1 MKKTIIALAVV
12 MLAGSASTFAQG
24 GFQMPTP
31 EERVKRV
38 HFKADSAFKLD
49 EAKMKDMDAAYLDYY
64 KAQDKVREEAMAS
77 AGGDRDAMRAA
88 MQEKMKP
95 LFKDLTKSKEDFFA
109 LIYQKGISD
118 SVLNSYSSKIGEKQ
132 MELDISTFH
141 YFQSIKALCNEEQKP
156 KMDSFIKQIVKRIIN
171 NGPSRRPPSD
181 KKDNK

>member
-95 LFKDLTKSKEDFFA
+95 FMATLDAKVKPILGDDKFKVWKE
-109 LIYQKGISD
+109 
-118 SVLNSYSSKIGEKQ
+118 
-132 MELDISTFH
+132 
-141 YFQSIKALCNEEQKP
+141 
-156 KMDSFIKQIVKRIIN
+156 QIEPTLRGRG
-171 NGPSRRPPSD
+171 GPPRQ
-181 KKDNK
+181 

>member
-12 MLAGSASTFAQG
+12 MLAGTAPSFAQGG

-49 EAKMKDMDAAYLDYY
+49 EAKMKEMDAAYLDYY
-64 KAQDKVREEAMAS
+64 KSQDKVREEAQAS

-95 LFKDLTKSKEDFFA
+95 FMEALDAKVKPILGDDKFKIWKE
-109 LIYQKGISD
+109 
-118 SVLNSYSSKIGEKQ
+118 
-132 MELDISTFH
+132 
-141 YFQSIKALCNEEQKP
+141 
-156 KMDSFIKQIVKRIIN
+156 QIEPTLRGRG
-171 NGPSRRPPSD
+171 GPPRQ
-181 KKDNK
+181 

>member
-12 MLAGSASTFAQG
+12 MLAGTAPSFAQGGGNG

-64 KAQDKVREEAMAS
+64 KAQDKVREEVMAS

-95 LFKDLTKSKEDFFA
+95 FMETLDTKVKATLGDDKFKIWKE
-109 LIYQKGISD
+109 
-118 SVLNSYSSKIGEKQ
+118 
-132 MELDISTFH
+132 
-141 YFQSIKALCNEEQKP
+141 
-156 KMDSFIKQIVKRIIN
+156 QIEPTLRGRG
-171 NGPSRRPPSD
+171 GPPRQ
-181 KKDNK
+181 

>member
-1 MKKTIIALAVV
+1 MKKTIVALAVI
-12 MLAGSASTFAQG
+12 MLAGTASTFAQGGGG

-64 KAQDKVREEAMAS
+64 KAQDKVREEVMAS

-95 LFKDLTKSKEDFFA
+95 FMETLDGKVKPILGDDKFKIWKE
-109 LIYQKGISD
+109 
-118 SVLNSYSSKIGEKQ
+118 
-132 MELDISTFH
+132 
-141 YFQSIKALCNEEQKP
+141 
-156 KMDSFIKQIVKRIIN
+156 QIEPTLRGRG
-171 NGPSRRPPSD
+171 GPPRQ
-181 KKDNK
+181 

>member
-12 MLAGSASTFAQG
+12 MFAGIVPSFAQGG

-95 LFKDLTKSKEDFFA
+95 FMETLDGKVKPILGDDKFKVWKE
-109 LIYQKGISD
+109 
-118 SVLNSYSSKIGEKQ
+118 
-132 MELDISTFH
+132 
-141 YFQSIKALCNEEQKP
+141 
-156 KMDSFIKQIVKRIIN
+156 QIEPTLRGRG
-171 NGPSRRPPSD
+171 GPPRQ
-181 KKDNK
+181 

>member
-12 MLAGSASTFAQG
+12 MLAGTAPSFAQGG

-49 EAKMKDMDAAYLDYY
+49 EAKMKEMDAAYLDYY
-64 KAQDKVREEAMAS
+64 KSQDKVREEAQAS

-95 LFKDLTKSKEDFFA
+95 FMEALDAKVKPILGDDKFKIWKEQTEPT
-109 LIYQKGISD
+109 LRGR
-118 SVLNSYSSKIGEKQ
+118 G
-132 MELDISTFH
+132 
-141 YFQSIKALCNEEQKP
+141 
-156 KMDSFIKQIVKRIIN
+156 
-171 NGPSRRPPSD
+171 GPPRQ
-181 KKDNK
+181 

>member
-95 LFKDLTKSKEDFFA
+95 FMETLDAKVKPILGDDKFKIWKD
-109 LIYQKGISD
+109 
-118 SVLNSYSSKIGEKQ
+118 
-132 MELDISTFH
+132 
-141 YFQSIKALCNEEQKP
+141 
-156 KMDSFIKQIVKRIIN
+156 QIEPTLSGRG
-171 NGPSRRPPSD
+171 GPPRQ
-181 KKDNK
+181 

>member
-12 MLAGSASTFAQG
+12 MFAGIAPSFAQGG
-24 GFQMPTP
+24 GFQMPPP

-49 EAKMKDMDAAYLDYY
+49 ETKMKDMDAAYLDYY

-95 LFKDLTKSKEDFFA
+95 FMETLDTKVKATLGDDKFKVWKE
-109 LIYQKGISD
+109 
-118 SVLNSYSSKIGEKQ
+118 
-132 MELDISTFH
+132 
-141 YFQSIKALCNEEQKP
+141 
-156 KMDSFIKQIVKRIIN
+156 QIEPTLRRG
-171 NGPSRRPPSD
+171 GPPRQ
-181 KKDNK
+181 

>member
-12 MLAGSASTFAQG
+12 MLAGTAPSFAQGGGNG

-95 LFKDLTKSKEDFFA
+95 FMEALDTKIKPILGDDKFKVWKE
-109 LIYQKGISD
+109 
-118 SVLNSYSSKIGEKQ
+118 
-132 MELDISTFH
+132 
-141 YFQSIKALCNEEQKP
+141 
-156 KMDSFIKQIVKRIIN
+156 QIEPTLRGRG
-171 NGPSRRPPSD
+171 GPPRQ
-181 KKDNK
+181 

>member
-12 MLAGSASTFAQG
+12 MLAGTAPSFAQGGGNG

-95 LFKDLTKSKEDFFA
+95 FMETLDVKVKSTLGDDKFKIWKD
-109 LIYQKGISD
+109 
-118 SVLNSYSSKIGEKQ
+118 
-132 MELDISTFH
+132 
-141 YFQSIKALCNEEQKP
+141 
-156 KMDSFIKQIVKRIIN
+156 QIEPTLRGRG
-171 NGPSRRPPSD
+171 GPPRQ
-181 KKDNK
+181 

>member
-12 MLAGSASTFAQG
+12 MLAGTAPSFAQGGGNG

-95 LFKDLTKSKEDFFA
+95 FMEALDTKVKPILGDDKFKIWKE
-109 LIYQKGISD
+109 
-118 SVLNSYSSKIGEKQ
+118 
-132 MELDISTFH
+132 
-141 YFQSIKALCNEEQKP
+141 
-156 KMDSFIKQIVKRIIN
+156 QIEPTLRGRG
-171 NGPSRRPPSD
+171 GPPRQ
-181 KKDNK
+181 

>member
-24 GFQMPTP
+24 GFQMPPP

-49 EAKMKDMDAAYLDYY
+49 EAKAKEMDAAYLDYY
-64 KAQDKVREEAMAS
+64 KAQDKVREEAMAN

-95 LFKDLTKSKEDFFA
+95 FTEALDAKVKPILGDDKFKIWKE
-109 LIYQKGISD
+109 
-118 SVLNSYSSKIGEKQ
+118 
-132 MELDISTFH
+132 
-141 YFQSIKALCNEEQKP
+141 
-156 KMDSFIKQIVKRIIN
+156 QIEPTLRGRG
-171 NGPSRRPPSD
+171 GPPRQ
-181 KKDNK
+181 

>member
-12 MLAGSASTFAQG
+12 MLAGTAPLFAQGGGNG

-95 LFKDLTKSKEDFFA
+95 FMEALDAKVKPILGDDKFKTWKE
-109 LIYQKGISD
+109 
-118 SVLNSYSSKIGEKQ
+118 
-132 MELDISTFH
+132 
-141 YFQSIKALCNEEQKP
+141 
-156 KMDSFIKQIVKRIIN
+156 QIEPTLRGRG
-171 NGPSRRPPSD
+171 GPPRQ
-181 KKDNK
+181 

>member
-95 LFKDLTKSKEDFFA
+95 FMETLDAKVKATLGDDKFKVWKE
-109 LIYQKGISD
+109 
-118 SVLNSYSSKIGEKQ
+118 
-132 MELDISTFH
+132 
-141 YFQSIKALCNEEQKP
+141 
-156 KMDSFIKQIVKRIIN
+156 QIEPTLRGRG
-171 NGPSRRPPSD
+171 GPPRQ
-181 KKDNK
+181 

>member
-49 EAKMKDMDAAYLDYY
+49 ETKMKDMDAAYLDYY

-95 LFKDLTKSKEDFFA
+95 FMETLDAKVKPILGDDKFKVWKE
-109 LIYQKGISD
+109 
-118 SVLNSYSSKIGEKQ
+118 
-132 MELDISTFH
+132 
-141 YFQSIKALCNEEQKP
+141 
-156 KMDSFIKQIVKRIIN
+156 QIEPTLRGRG
-171 NGPSRRPPSD
+171 GPPRQ
-181 KKDNK
+181 

>member
-12 MLAGSASTFAQG
+12 MFAGIAPSFAQGG
-24 GFQMPTP
+24 GFQMPPP

-64 KAQDKVREEAMAS
+64 KAHDKVREEAMAS

-95 LFKDLTKSKEDFFA
+95 FMETLDTKVKATLGDDKFKVWKE
-109 LIYQKGISD
+109 
-118 SVLNSYSSKIGEKQ
+118 
-132 MELDISTFH
+132 
-141 YFQSIKALCNEEQKP
+141 
-156 KMDSFIKQIVKRIIN
+156 QIEPTLRRG
-171 NGPSRRPPSD
+171 GPPRQ
-181 KKDNK
+181 

>member
-12 MLAGSASTFAQG
+12 MVAGIAPSFAQGGGGG

-77 AGGDRDAMRAA
+77 ANGDRDAMRAA

-95 LFKDLTKSKEDFFA
+95 FMETLDGKVKPILGDDKFKIWKE
-109 LIYQKGISD
+109 
-118 SVLNSYSSKIGEKQ
+118 
-132 MELDISTFH
+132 
-141 YFQSIKALCNEEQKP
+141 
-156 KMDSFIKQIVKRIIN
+156 QIEPTLRRG
-171 NGPSRRPPSD
+171 GPPRQ
-181 KKDNK
+181 